1 MRVQSNLIGLRK
13 ENKISQKK
21 LAKELNINVAS
32 YINKE
37 LGKSEFKLSE
47 MYKIS
52 DYFGKSME
60 DIFLRN

>member
-37 LGKSEFKLSE
+37 LGKSEFKSSE

-52 DYFGKSME
+52 DYFGKPME